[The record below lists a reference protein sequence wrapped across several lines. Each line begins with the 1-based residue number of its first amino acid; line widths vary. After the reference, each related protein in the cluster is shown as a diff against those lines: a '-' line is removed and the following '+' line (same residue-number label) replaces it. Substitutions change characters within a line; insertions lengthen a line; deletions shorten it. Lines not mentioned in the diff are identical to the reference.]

1 MNPDQ
6 ILIVIVTEK
15 PINIINSTSD
25 SKLYEYKLRIERI
38 TEDLVKFGLTKSQAK
53 VFIYLGKY
61 GSKTSPEVCKDLKLP
76 RTETYHILNV
86 LTNRGIVVTEFSH
99 PARFSAIQMEIA
111 IKIMVKTEQAK
122 IGMLAEKE
130 KEITKLWNKIPS
142 FFTPSCKPECEK
154 FQMLQG
160 SPRIH
165 SKMKTM
171 ISNAKVGCN
180 LLCGAKDLSRFYYS
194 NLLEAFDSSTLDSK
208 LIISSEAVMPE
219 FITKINKLKIKALP
233 KSMARNQCFL
243 VKDDKELLIFLRNA
257 NFPAK
262 EIFAFWTDSKSLI
275 ESIKLLFNYSWKSS
289 KTVSQKQLMIPT

>member
-1 MNPDQ
+1 MDGAG
-6 ILIVIVTEK
+6 K
-15 PINIINSTSD
+15 SINIVNSTPESR
-25 SKLYEYKLRIERI
+25 LYEYKLGIEKI

-86 LTNRGIVVTEFSH
+86 LTNRGIVVTQFSH
-99 PARFSAIQMEIA
+99 PTKFSAIQMQKA

-122 IGMLAEKE
+122 LSMLAEKE
-130 KEITKLWNKIPS
+130 KEITQLWEKIPS
-142 FFTPSCKPECEK
+142 FFTPSSQNEFEK

-165 SKMKTM
+165 SKMKNM
-171 ISNAKVGCN
+171 ISNAKNNCK

-194 NLLEAFDSSTLDSK
+194 NLLEDFNSSKLDSK
-208 LIISSEAVMPE
+208 LIISSEAIIPE
-219 FITKINKLKIKALP
+219 FLGKMNKSKIRALP
-233 KSMARNQCFL
+233 AAMARNQCFL
-243 VKDDKELLIFLRNA
+243 IKDDAELLIFLRNA

-275 ESIKLLFNYSWKSS
+275 QSIKLLFNYSWKSS
-289 KTVSQKQLMIPT
+289 KSIEQTKLIISN

>member
-1 MNPDQ
+1 MDGAG
-6 ILIVIVTEK
+6 ES
-15 PINIINSTSD
+15 INIVNSTPD
-25 SKLYEYKLRIERI
+25 SKLYEYKLGIERI
-38 TEDLVKFGLTKSQAK
+38 TGDLVKFGLTKSQAK

-86 LTNRGIVVTEFSH
+86 LTNRGIVLTEFSH
-99 PARFSAIQMEIA
+99 PTKFSAIKMEKA

-122 IGMLAEKE
+122 ISMLAEKE
-130 KEITKLWNKIPS
+130 REITQLWEKIPS
-142 FFTPSCKPECEK
+142 FFTPSTQNEFEK

-165 SKMKTM
+165 SKMKNM
-171 ISNAKVGCN
+171 ISNTKGGCK

-194 NLLEAFDSSTLDSK
+194 NLLEDFSSKLDSK
-208 LIISSEAVMPE
+208 LIISSEAIIPE
-219 FITKINKLKIKALP
+219 FLSKMGKSKIRALP
-233 KSMARNQCFL
+233 ATMARNQCFL
-243 VKDDKELLIFLRNA
+243 IKDDEELLIFLRNT

-289 KTVSQKQLMIPT
+289 KSIVSPKLIIPN